1 MERAVSGSEPTR
13 TVPGKDPVRSKPRR
27 AGSGARRKGLAASGT
42 PRNDDSDMRALSNI
56 SWPEGPL
63 TLMAT
68 DFADLECDK
77 PARTLEAL
85 LELCRHIDRDEVLIL
100 NLEYLS
106 WERSPHAVDTRRV
119 GMLSDTVERTC
130 RRMNVFAPCIA
141 IEERG
146 GSTDMRISLTTVH

>member
-1 MERAVSGSEPTR
+1 MDQAVSGAEPAR
-13 TVPGKDPVRSKPRR
+13 TEPGNDPGRRESRR